1 MRVSS
6 GADDRPEVI
15 RSAYNASPGRVDFYI
30 EQIFGGNS
38 QERKDESSSS
48 DGGVGSTSFIVL
60 LSTNSFIRWKPS
72 YQIYEREIF
81 QKFPPSSKHLGVFD
95 PLFSPFPCSLLP
107 YFVVSS
113 TWNITRRKI
122 SLSLTFYRGRFS
134 RKKYE
139 LLIGGK
145 SNFMLVYVTA
155 HRYILKQRCSPLF
168 VPRQIESGRVGS
180 RGLCKS
186 SRYPIHHHSHTLVFI
201 SFRFFFP

>member
-1 MRVSS
+1 MLLREGSISISNRFSEAIVKNLTTNHRAAMGASDRRVLSCFCSRTLSFVRNLPIKFTKGKFSKNCLLLRSS
-6 GADDRPEVI
+6 
-15 RSAYNASPGRVDFYI
+15 F
-30 EQIFGGNS
+30 
-38 QERKDESSSS
+38 
-48 DGGVGSTSFIVL
+48 
-60 LSTNSFIRWKPS
+60 
-72 YQIYEREIF
+72 
-81 QKFPPSSKHLGVFD
+81 GVFD
-95 PLFSPFPCSLLP
+95 ALSSPLPCSLLP